1 MTDDYMDMEIIDHYF
16 YKEKEYYLEI
26 FITED
31 HHMKVYA
38 SFQIDVE
45 NESDDIVGLGVD
57 EADKNKAIIKAIQH
71 LHSQFH

>member
-1 MTDDYMDMEIIDHYF
+1 MTNDYMDMEIIDHYS

-26 FITED
+26 IITED
-31 HHMKVYA
+31 QPMKVYA

-45 NESDDIVGLGVD
+45 NESDDIVGVGEGD
-57 EADKNKAIIKAIQH
+57 GDKNRAIIRAIQH